1 MTIPFDRVVREHG
14 PTVLRVCRAAVGAQA
29 ADDVWSETFLAAL
42 RAYPA
47 LAADAN
53 VEAWLVTIARRKA
66 VDHHRAT
73 GRAAVPVAEAPEAAV
88 PDVDHPLRLDV
99 ERAVAAL
106 PPRQRLAV
114 TMHHLAGWPWPVVAD
129 AVGCTPAA
137 ARRAGSDG
145 IAALRRSGHL
155 TPVPE
160 GA

>member
-14 PTVLRVCRAAVGAQA
+14 PTVLRVCRAAVGTQA

-42 RAYPA
+42 RAYPG
-47 LAADAN
+47 LPGDAN

-66 VDHHRAT
+66 VDHHRAAE
-73 GRAAVPVAEAPEAAV
+73 RAVPVADTPEAAV

-129 AVGCTPAA
+129 AVGCSPAA